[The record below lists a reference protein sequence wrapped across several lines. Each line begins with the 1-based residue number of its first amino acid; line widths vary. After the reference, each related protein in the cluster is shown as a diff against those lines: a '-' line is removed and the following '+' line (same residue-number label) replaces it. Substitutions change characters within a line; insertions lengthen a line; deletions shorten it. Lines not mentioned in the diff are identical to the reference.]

1 MRVRVDRERIS
12 NKWKWQLFDILP
24 PPISLPLQVKE
35 ETLLQALFQS
45 EEEEEEES
53 CRLIVEHT
61 PGVTML
67 NSPYLT
73 IT

>member
-35 ETLLQALFQS
+35 ETLLQALFQL
-45 EEEEEEES
+45 EEEEES
-53 CRLIVEHT
+53 CRLIVKHT